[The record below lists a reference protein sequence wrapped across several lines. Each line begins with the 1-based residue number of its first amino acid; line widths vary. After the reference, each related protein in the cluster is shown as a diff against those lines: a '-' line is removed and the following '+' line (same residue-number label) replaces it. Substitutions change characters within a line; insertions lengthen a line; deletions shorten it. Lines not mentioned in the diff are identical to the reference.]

1 MRHGS
6 TPLDSRCLGLACIA
20 LLLATCAATGHAAP
34 LPPRNPAPGVV
45 GKYVGPGGCAASSC
59 HGAVQPRMVT
69 RILQNEYSVW
79 VVQDKHARA
88 FDVLS
93 NKVSSR
99 MARIL
104 KIGKPN
110 TEAKCLR
117 CHATYTTPAQRE
129 QNFEID
135 DGVSCEACHGPA
147 SGWLGPHTV
156 KDWPHE
162 KSIPLGMIDTRN
174 MAHRTEQ
181 CLTCHLGT
189 AEKFVDHEMIAA
201 GHPDLTFELS
211 SFSAVMP
218 RHWKVDK
225 QKDPWYDL
233 QSWSIGQA
241 VQLKEEM
248 NRLSRRAKG
257 PVWPEY
263 SELDCFTC
271 HHSLTKPDD
280 SWRQELGY
288 GTRRAGNPP
297 WNHSRY
303 AVFRELVHQLNA
315 DDAQQLEKGVEHV
328 AALVGELQPNR
339 DELATAAAATAV
351 VADRL
356 AKQLGSTSYNREMAI
371 RLMRGISGRADWIA
385 WCGERSAEQA
395 AMAMDSLLLASGG
408 AGNQQA
414 IRSVVDTM
422 FQQLQNPSAYNA
434 PAFAAQLKKI
444 NALVGGGGNSG
455 N

>member
-1 MRHGS
+1 
-6 TPLDSRCLGLACIA
+6 
-20 LLLATCAATGHAAP
+20 
-34 LPPRNPAPGVV
+34 
-45 GKYVGPGGCAASSC
+45 
-59 HGAVQPRMVT
+59 MVT

-93 NKVSSR
+93 NNVSLR

-117 CHATYTTPAQRE
+117 CHATYTTPEQRE

-162 KSIPLGMIDTRN
+162 KSISLGMIDTRN

-257 PVWPEY
+257 L
-263 SELDCFTC
+263 S
-271 HHSLTKPDD
+271 
-280 SWRQELGY
+280 G
-288 GTRRAGNPP
+288 
-297 WNHSRY
+297 
-303 AVFRELVHQLNA
+303 
-315 DDAQQLEKGVEHV
+315 
-328 AALVGELQPNR
+328 
-339 DELATAAAATAV
+339 
-351 VADRL
+351 
-356 AKQLGSTSYNREMAI
+356 
-371 RLMRGISGRADWIA
+371 SGRSRRRSCAQCRRRGSLRQRYHIREVRYGLRKIRKKKLYGCDEDGEV
-385 WCGERSAEQA
+385 CGPPCGRES
-395 AMAMDSLLLASGG
+395 
-408 AGNQQA
+408 
-414 IRSVVDTM
+414 
-422 FQQLQNPSAYNA
+422 
-434 PAFAAQLKKI
+434 
-444 NALVGGGGNSG
+444 
-455 N
+455 